1 MKKLAIF
8 ASGGGSNALKI
19 HDYLQ
24 KYTFAKIDCV
34 IVNNPNAGIIKI
46 AKKWNCDVIK
56 ISKKDLYGDEKI
68 SALLLKKGIDLV
80 ILAGFL
86 WLIPEHLLKYFPQK
100 IINIHPA
107 LLPKYGGRGM
117 YGINVHKA
125 VFKAKEKESGITIH
139 IIDQEYDKGNII
151 FQKSVNIESCNS
163 PEEIAE
169 LVLKIEHENFAKTI
183 REYLIK

>member
-8 ASGGGSNALKI
+8 ASGSGSNALKI
-19 HDYLQ
+19 HEYLQ
-24 KYTFAKIDCV
+24 KHPFAKIDCV
-34 IVNNPNAGIIKI
+34 VTNNPNAGIIQK
-46 AKKWNCDVIK
+46 AKNWNCEIIK
-56 ISKKDLYGDEKI
+56 ISKNDFYENEKN
-68 SALLLKKGIDLV
+68 STQLLKKGIDLV

-117 YGINVHKA
+117 YGMNVHKA
-125 VFKAKEKESGITIH
+125 VFNAKEKESGITIH
-139 IIDQEYDKGNII
+139 TINEEYDKGKII

-169 LVLKIEHENFAKTI
+169 IVLKIEHENFARTI
-183 REYLIK
+183 QEYLIK